1 MDERLRMMFREE
13 MSAERQPPL
22 GDLLG
27 DAVRDGRRA
36 RRTRR
41 AWIGVGST
49 GVVAAL
55 AVGAVLVVPGKGPQ
69 REVAPLKGPVPVLA
83 ASSTSTVIKQPSGP
97 KSPVTDAAV
106 VEQLARLL
114 PAGRT
119 SGFAQGS
126 KEANRYAFGQI
137 YLDSGKGPGMVRAF
151 VYKGGLSDKA
161 CSTSPDT
168 TGLASKEAAELKAS
182 TSKEMQAQV
191 RRRFAVLMA
200 QKRPGCKDL
209 PGGGRALF
217 QKDADGTA
225 SATVDHGNGIV
236 VNVFTT
242 TWLAWNGKENPAGT
256 VALTPDQVLKIAAFP
271 GWGAKMDSALVR
283 KATAAHPSMPTVY

>member
-1 MDERLRMMFREE
+1 

-49 GVVAAL
+49 GAVAAL
-55 AVGAVLVVPGKGPQ
+55 AVGAFLVVPGKGPQ

-119 SGFAQGS
+119 SGFAQGP

-137 YLDSGKGPGMVRAF
+137 YLDAGKGPGMVRAF

-161 CSTSPDT
+161 CSTTPNT
-168 TGLASKEAAELKAS
+168 EGLASKEAAELKAS
-182 TSKEMQAQV
+182 TNKKVQEQV
-191 RRRFAVLMA
+191 RQRYAALMA
-200 QKRPGCKDL
+200 QKRPGCVDL

-256 VALTPDQVLKIAAFP
+256 VALTPDQVLKVAAFP
-271 GWGAKMDSALVR
+271 GWGSKMDSALVR
-283 KATAAHPSMPTVY
+283 KAAADHPSMPTVY

>member
-49 GVVAAL
+49 GVVAAV
-55 AVGAVLVVPGKGPQ
+55 AVGAFLVVPGKGPQ

-137 YLDSGKGPGMVRAF
+137 YLDAGKGPGMVRAF

-161 CSTSPDT
+161 CSTTPNT
-168 TGLASKEAAELKAS
+168 EGLASKEAAELKAS
-182 TSKEMQAQV
+182 TNKKVQEQV
-191 RRRFAVLMA
+191 RQRYAALMA
-200 QKRPGCKDL
+200 QKRPGCMDL

-225 SATVDHGNGIV
+225 SATVDHGSGIV

-283 KATAAHPSMPTVY
+283 KAAADHPSMPTVY